1 MQQLE
6 SFPLFEQK
14 DHRFIMLGWE
24 EKEDGMAVQTNQY
37 VITSGREIVL
47 LDPGGAHVFPRV
59 LANVAEL
66 VDLKAISHIFY
77 SHQDPDVSSGITL
90 WLSMAERAMVHIS
103 ELWVRFLPHFGIYDG
118 RRIVSIPDGGKSLTL
133 SGGARLVMVPS
144 HFLHSTGCFSL
155 YDSFSKILFSGDIG
169 AALFPE
175 GKRYPIVTDFEAHL
189 PLMEG
194 FHKRYMASN
203 AACRSWVRR
212 VSALDVETIA
222 PQHGAVIQGRENV
235 KKFLSW
241 FEGLRCGTDI
251 IDQICGR

>member
-1 MQQLE
+1 MQLE

-24 EKEDGMAVQTNQY
+24 EKEEGMAVQTNQY
-37 VITSGREIVL
+37 IISSGKEIVL

-66 VDLKAISHIFY
+66 VDLKDIRHIFY

-90 WLSMAERAMVHIS
+90 WLSMAERATVHIS
-103 ELWVRFLPHFGIYDG
+103 ELWVRFLPHFGVYDE
-118 RRIVSIPDGGKSLTL
+118 RRIVPIADKGESLALGT
-133 SGGARLVMVPS
+133 GTRLMMIPS

-155 YDSFSKILFSGDIG
+155 YDPLSKILFTGDIG
-169 AALFPE
+169 AALFPK
-175 GKRYPIVTDFEAHL
+175 GKRYPVVENFENHL
-189 PLMEG
+189 QYMEG

-212 VSALDVETIA
+212 VGTLDVETIA
-222 PQHGAVIQGRENV
+222 PQHGAVFRGKENV

-241 FEGLRCGTDI
+241 FENLRCGSDI
-251 IDQICGR
+251 VDQIYGH